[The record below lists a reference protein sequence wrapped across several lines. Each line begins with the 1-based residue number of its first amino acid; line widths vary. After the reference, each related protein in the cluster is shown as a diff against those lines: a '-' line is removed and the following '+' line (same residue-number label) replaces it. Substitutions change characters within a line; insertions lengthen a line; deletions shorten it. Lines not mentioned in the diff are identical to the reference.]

1 MQPLPG
7 LLSSLRD
14 ANRGLRSI
22 RVQAIRRAQA
32 IRQDGRDQS
41 NCGERVSRHDLA
53 FTGSGPVDIVAI
65 GRASAPFHTLN
76 C

>member
-7 LLSSLRD
+7 LMSSLRG

-22 RVQAIRRAQA
+22 RAQA

-65 GRASAPFHTLN
+65 GRASAPFPTLN

>member
-7 LLSSLRD
+7 LMSSLRD
-14 ANRGLRSI
+14 ANRGWRSI
-22 RVQAIRRAQA
+22 RAQA

-53 FTGSGPVDIVAI
+53 FKGSGPVDIVAN
-65 GRASAPFHTLN
+65 GRALAPFPTLN